1 MKQFPFDKRYEIE
14 DASGVVEYYIDG
26 DEYIRGQDGVP
37 GYRIAGY
44 EVYEHSAEAK
54 LVGFLEGQ
62 HITTPD
68 ADILLTILDDQQAAD

>member
-26 DEYIRGQDGVP
+26 DEYIRGQDGIP

-44 EVYEHSAEAK
+44 EG
-54 LVGFLEGQ
+54 LC
-62 HITTPD
+62 
-68 ADILLTILDDQQAAD
+68 